1 MGTQVSG
8 LFKVFSASIHSI
20 SPYTPLRQSQVRE
33 LRHVTITINLRSQG
47 PLSKG
52 SSHAL
57 KQCCGKDSGHSIS
70 SGQPWGEGTDRRTLT
85 T

>member
-8 LFKVFSASIHSI
+8 LFKSIFCLYSLDFSLHS
-20 SPYTPLRQSQVRE
+20 PWQSQVRE

-52 SSHAL
+52 SHAPETVL
-57 KQCCGKDSGHSIS
+57 
-70 SGQPWGEGTDRRTLT
+70 W
-85 T
+85 

>member
-1 MGTQVSG
+1 MKWALKSVAF
-8 LFKVFSASIHSI
+8 LKVFSASIHSI

-52 SSHAL
+52 SHAL
-57 KQCCGKDSGHSIS
+57 ETVLWQRQWSF
-70 SGQPWGEGTDRRTLT
+70 
-85 T
+85 